1 MTDHFE
7 RIDQIESK
15 VDDLQA
21 ELEQE
26 TARINDL
33 IEHKSTQIID
43 QINQLEKALCACP
56 DGTVEGPAS
65 WECPLHGVFEINY
78 GQMWRK

>member
-7 RIDQIESK
+7 RIDHLEIK
-15 VDDLQA
+15 VDDLET

-26 TARINDL
+26 TRRINDL
-33 IEHKSTQIID
+33 IEKKVNGLMIKLEL
-43 QINQLEKALCACP
+43 LEKSLCSCP
-56 DGTVEGPAS
+56 ESTVEGPAS